1 MIDGAEYLFLYVF
14 TGGGRK
20 IIRAEVSLD
29 LGETWELAT
38 LRQTEK
44 PTEFGMYWCWV
55 FWEFEVEVSKIRNA
69 PELWCRAWD
78 ESQNT
83 QPQTLTWNLMGMM
96 NNCYFKVRVHPGK
109 SDMCFEQPTQ
119 PGAMKGGW
127 MVGEDGGPRE
137 NMWAK
142 PVPGAARS
150 AAAAPAAAPVA
161 ASTDASGLPA
171 YTMEE
176 VEKHNSAEDCWFVV
190 DGLVYDSTKYNDTH
204 PGGASSI
211 LLNAGEDAS
220 EEFNSIHSKK
230 AKGLL
235 KDWLIGKVAG
245 GSGDAAPSAEPVA
258 PSTPGLTQL
267 TTLGSKKVKLP
278 LAVKT
283 QISPDTVIL
292 RFSLPSAEHQL
303 GLPCGQ
309 HFFVYAKDAE
319 GKLVIRAYTPITA
332 DNVKGYVDLLIK
344 VYRPCDQFPKGG
356 QMSQVLD
363 KLSIGDSI
371 EVKGPIGHFHYLG
384 RGQYT
389 KDHVPGTC
397 TELSMI
403 AGGTGITP
411 MWQIA
416 SQILADPE
424 DKTQVKLVF
433 ANRHEEDILLWKELE
448 ELASK
453 HSNFSVH
460 YTLSGR
466 KPADWKYST
475 GRINEAML
483 KEHIFPASDT
493 TLALLCG
500 PQGMIDVAAKPNL
513 TKMGY
518 KESTF
523 VEF

>member
-1 MIDGAEYLFLYVF
+1 MGDVGDLPVF
-14 TGGGRK
+14 
-20 IIRAEVSLD
+20 S
-29 LGETWELAT
+29 
-38 LRQTEK
+38 
-44 PTEFGMYWCWV
+44 
-55 FWEFEVEVSKIRNA
+55 
-69 PELWCRAWD
+69 
-78 ESQNT
+78 
-83 QPQTLTWNLMGMM
+83 
-96 NNCYFKVRVHPGK
+96 
-109 SDMCFEQPTQ
+109 
-119 PGAMKGGW
+119 
-127 MVGEDGGPRE
+127 
-137 NMWAK
+137 
-142 PVPGAARS
+142 
-150 AAAAPAAAPVA
+150 
-161 ASTDASGLPA
+161 
-171 YTMEE
+171 MEE
-176 VEKHNSAEDCWFVV
+176 VAKHNDAKSCWFVV

-220 EEFNSIHSKK
+220 EEFNSIHSAK

-235 KDWLIGKVAG
+235 KDWLIGKLAG
-245 GSGDAAPSAEPVA
+245 AAVAEPVA
-258 PSTPGLTQL
+258 PATPPLASL
-267 TTLGSKKVKLP
+267 TTLEKKGKVRLP
-278 LAVKT
+278 LAEKT

-292 RFSLPSAEHQL
+292 RFSLPSPEHTL

-309 HFFVYAKDAE
+309 HFFVYAKDAA

-344 VYRPCDQFPKGG
+344 VYRPSQDFPEGG
-356 QMSQVLD
+356 IMSQVMD
-363 KLSIGDSI
+363 KLAIGDSI

-384 RGQYT
+384 RGKYT
-389 KDHVPGTC
+389 KDNAPGTC
-397 TELSMI
+397 TCLSMI

-424 DKTQVKLVF
+424 DKTQVKLLF
-433 ANRHEEDILLWKELE
+433 ANRNEEDILLCKELDGH
-448 ELASK
+448 AQK
-453 HSNFSVH
+453 HSNFTVH

-466 KPADWKYST
+466 TPAEWKYST

-483 KEHIFPASDT
+483 REHVFPASDT

-518 KESTF
+518 KDSTF